1 MKLSIITVTLNSEN
15 TIEDTFQSI
24 FQQTH
29 PDIEYIVIDG
39 GSTDG
44 TLEVIKKYS
53 DKITHFLSEK
63 DTGIYDAMNKGLR
76 LATGDVIGILNSDD
90 IYPNTRTLEL
100 VASTFRKENCQAL
113 YGDLVYVH
121 QEDTDKMY
129 RYWRS
134 KRYSKSK
141 FKLGWMPP
149 HPTFFVKKGVYD
161 LFGHFDLRLCSAS
174 DYEIMFRF
182 LYKHKV
188 SVSYLPKVLVKMRI
202 GGQSN
207 ESLKQRLLANREDVM
222 AWRINGYRMPLYTRI
237 LKPLLKLPQFFKKAP
252 RN

>member
-1 MKLSIITVTLNSEN
+1 MKISIITVTLNSAH
-15 TIEDTFQSI
+15 TIEDTLQSI

-29 PDIEYIVIDG
+29 PDIEYIIVDG

-44 TLEVIKKYS
+44 TLDVINKYRE
-53 DKITHFLSEK
+53 KITHVHSETDK
-63 DTGIYDAMNKGLR
+63 GIYDAMNKGIK

-90 IYPNTRTLEL
+90 IYPENTTIESV
-100 VASTFRKENCQAL
+100 VAAFYKENCQSL

-121 QEDTDKMY
+121 QEDTDRIY
-129 RYWRS
+129 RYW
-134 KRYSKSK
+134 KAKPYAKSN
-141 FKLGWMPP
+141 FKMGWMPP

-161 LFGHFDLRLCSAS
+161 LFGDFDLRLCSAS

-182 LYKHKV
+182 LFKHEI
-188 SVSYLPKVLVKMRI
+188 SVSYLPKVLVKMRL

-207 ESLKQRLLANREDVM
+207 ESLKQRLLANKEDVM
-222 AWRINGYRMPLYTRI
+222 AWNINGYSMPLYTRV